1 MIKIPTNEPCPGL
14 DSRAWLFHLRVA
26 GQGLAETGEP
36 GPAKSEAPE
45 PDSSPALPLAP
56 CSAVCLL
63 SCLRELLVADA
74 HAACMGSGECCTP
87 VKGFWDAVLS
97 LLTDYGLWDA
107 FLCLLIADR
116 CLKT

>member
-1 MIKIPTNEPCPGL
+1 MSLASAWTAVLGYFTSGWLGRDWQRQESPVLQSQRLQSWTPPQPCP
-14 DSRAWLFHLRVA
+14 SH
-26 GQGLAETGEP
+26 
-36 GPAKSEAPE
+36 
-45 PDSSPALPLAP
+45 P

-87 VKGFWDAVLS
+87 AKGFWGAVLS